1 MDSMEPI
8 ITFGSESLIL
18 EMFPEPNP
26 AEKDPFPEPIVEP
39 EIEIINQIIEMEP
52 APKKS
57 WCSIS

>member
-1 MDSMEPI
+1 MDEPI

-18 EMFPEPNP
+18 EMFPHPNP
-26 AEKDPFPEPIVEP
+26 AEKEEPSLDTIVETDH
-39 EIEIINQIIEMEP
+39 EVIEMEP